1 MSEKKTNGKGKAA
14 KAAKAGKGKAGSRG
28 GLSGLAAGRRGE
40 RRLLTAA
47 EYRALEK
54 AAHSLTIALKVRRK
68 FQFAVLNATERVEKM
83 FDDILTIARGDAG

>member
-14 KAAKAGKGKAGSRG
+14 KAAKPGKGKAGRG
-28 GLSGLAAGRRGE
+28 GPKPATPNGGCGG

-54 AAHSLTIALKVRRK
+54 AAHSLEIALKVRRK

-83 FDDILTIARGDAG
+83 LDDILTIARGDAG